1 MSQDT
6 YRAINQYRQH
16 PDYLIYG
23 TYIGNYT
30 FNNLTYSIW
39 KYIKYGE
46 DGEDGEDIFV
56 FFHPDDTKD
65 KQCAIKF
72 RIQKQFKYGINV
84 FIDIFLCDIGSGIGR
99 KMLKAFMNYLL
110 NKSRNK
116 IKIHNF
122 TEDANICL
130 TPGEIPESKREMIH
144 DLDNLIKYYRRLG
157 FNTNNNG
164 YFAIC
169 GTISNILNS
178 IDRQETIRTPSRT
191 RSGKNIRESEKSSR
205 ISVTK
210 ISSTPKNSLRR
221 RTTPEPDTPPEPDTT
236 PTPPQS
242 IFSGFFSRF
251 GFGGRKKQMTRK
263 SRK

>member
-16 PDYLIYG
+16 PDYLNYG

-130 TPGEIPESKREMIH
+130 TPGELPESKREMIH
-144 DLDNLIKYYRRLG
+144 DLDYLIKYYRRLG
-157 FNTNNNG
+157 FNTNNNSKPNNKVC
-164 YFAIC
+164 ATC
-169 GTISNILNS
+169 PKA
-178 IDRQETIRTPSRT
+178 PST
-191 RSGKNIRESEKSSR
+191 
-205 ISVTK
+205 
-210 ISSTPKNSLRR
+210 
-221 RTTPEPDTPPEPDTT
+221 
-236 PTPPQS
+236 
-242 IFSGFFSRF
+242 
-251 GFGGRKKQMTRK
+251 
-263 SRK
+263 

>member
-130 TPGEIPESKREMIH
+130 TPGEIPESKRGMIH
-144 DLDNLIKYYRRLG
+144 DLDYLIKYYRRLG
-157 FNTNNNG
+157 FNTNINRRLGFNTNINSHSE
-164 YFAIC
+164 IC

-178 IDRQETIRTPSRT
+178 IDRQETIRTPSITRT
-191 RSGKNIRESEKSSR
+191 GKAFRSSNSITVSKMPT
-205 ISVTK
+205 TK
-210 ISSTPKNSLRR
+210 IPLQIKEE
-221 RTTPEPDTPPEPDTT
+221 TTP
-236 PTPPQS
+236 PTPPTRG
-242 IFSGFFSRF
+242 IFSGFLSRF
-251 GFGGRKKQMTRK
+251 GYGGRKKQTTRK
-263 SRK
+263 KHK